1 MNDRIVL
8 YIQLTCACG
17 FALGGEWIASTL
29 TIFFCVFIY
38 IKAKQIEDLTDQIN
52 RYRHYF
58 LQEHKGLENCK
69 VRATREGIEIIK
81 KENHE

>member
-1 MNDRIVL
+1 MNDRILL

-17 FALGGEWIASTL
+17 FAIGGEWIASTL

-38 IKAKQIEDLTDQIN
+38 IKAKQIKDLNDQIN

-58 LQEHKGLENCK
+58 LNQGSVILEGSTK
-69 VRATREGIEIIK
+69 YRTTKDGIEEIQ
-81 KENHE
+81 